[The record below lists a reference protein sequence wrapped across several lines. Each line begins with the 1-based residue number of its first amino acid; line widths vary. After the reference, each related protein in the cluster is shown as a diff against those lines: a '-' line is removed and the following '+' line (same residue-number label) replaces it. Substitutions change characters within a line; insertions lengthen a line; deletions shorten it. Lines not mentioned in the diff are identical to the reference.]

1 MINEKLR
8 ELRLSR
14 GLTQDEVAEYLGV
27 SSQSVSKWERGL
39 LSPDIKLLPRLAVL
53 YKTSIDSLFDMEAY
67 WDEQHTS
74 DFMSRVAALAEKG
87 DREGVFSAYIAQ
99 IEMMP
104 DHFEYYVNIMV
115 FILRRKMFDSIYVG
129 RLIKLTDY
137 AERNCHDDDIRNE
150 IHRLMLQICSSSVN
164 PEYREKGRKYYLQL
178 SKLKHS
184 REIYASFVMEGDEYR
199 EQLKRNIMYCVDVAE
214 CAIRQM
220 IRSEM
225 SAEEKLFYYKKA
237 AGLYETVTDGRY
249 AGVYNTALLC
259 NYAQIVL
266 ILSKSEKNEE
276 AQIYT
281 EKLIAGLEQIAD
293 GKFKSDP
300 SPFSPIDNSDK
311 MMSPERQCAM
321 LIRDIIDREA
331 FKAHREKLISLMER
345 MLKN

>member
-39 LSPDIKLLPRLAVL
+39 QSPDIKLLPMLAVL
-53 YKTSIDSLFDMEAY
+53 YRTSIDSLFNMESF
-67 WDEQHTS
+67 WDEKHKN
-74 DFMSRVAALAEKG
+74 DFLSRTLELSKKG
-87 DREGVFSAYIAQ
+87 DQKGVFSAYVSE

-104 DHFEYYVNIMV
+104 DHFEYYVNIMLFV
-115 FILRRKMFDSIYVG
+115 LRCKMFEDQYIR
-129 RLIKLTDY
+129 RLIKFTDY
-137 AERNCHDDDIRNE
+137 ADLHCNDDDIRNE
-150 IHRLMLQICSSSVN
+150 IHRLMLQICSSSEN
-164 PEYREKGRKYYLQL
+164 SEYRDKGKKYYLQL
-178 SKLKHS
+178 SKLRHS
-184 REIYASFVMEGDEYR
+184 REIYARFVMDGNEYR

-237 AGLYETVTDGRY
+237 AGLYETVTDCRY

-259 NYAQIVL
+259 NYAQIAL
-266 ILSKSEKNEE
+266 LLTNLENNYE

-300 SPFSPIDNSDK
+300 SPFSPIDHSDK